1 MSGKLRKI
9 IRNVH
14 DITVPAFGTCIVYHN
29 CKPIVVNF
37 ANNIFK
43 KMINKEVLNRESAL
57 TNQQFT
63 VVLFIYCTRPCSGPI
78 CS

>member
-14 DITVPAFGTCIVYHN
+14 DRTVPAFGTRVYHN

-43 KMINKEVLNRESAL
+43 KNANKLEVLNRESAL

-63 VVLFIYCTRPCSGPI
+63 VVLFIYCTRPCSM
-78 CS
+78 